1 MLKIARFFTP
11 ENNNSKTSIN
21 TGVDFKTLPNHSA
34 KVNYLKTFDT
44 ALIAYYMMGFGN
56 F

>member
-1 MLKIARFFTP
+1 MLKIARFFLP
-11 ENNNSKTSIN
+11 ENNNNKTSIN
-21 TGVDFKTLPNHSA
+21 TAANLKTLPNHSS

-44 ALIAYYMMGFGN
+44 AVIAYYMMGFGN